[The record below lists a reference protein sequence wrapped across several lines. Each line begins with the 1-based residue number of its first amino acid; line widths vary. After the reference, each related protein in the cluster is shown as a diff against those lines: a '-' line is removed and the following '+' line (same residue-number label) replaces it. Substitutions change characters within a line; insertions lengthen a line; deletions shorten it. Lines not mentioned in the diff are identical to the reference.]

1 MNNRKRLKKLILANK
16 ETRCLY
22 RMMQSLAIFMV
33 VSCLVIITLAKWIE
47 YDQNKKREELFG
59 SWDEVFLNVD
69 QDDLNYFR
77 KNAFLEQISVQ
88 SIQEKVFL
96 EGDQRVVIG
105 TCDENFLEMGN
116 IELLEGK
123 MPEHKKEVAVE
134 EEYLGILGVSG
145 VGDVVPNDSEVESLR
160 GYKVIGIVDNY
171 SRRWKLINNNVKYI
185 NCFVSNETNKEIN
198 VLIKY
203 KKWSSYDQEVNM
215 INYERNIHKLSID
228 VFWEIVM
235 YIIILGLSELFM
247 IIGVLSFL
255 CQKMIKIELNILK
268 ENNILSIFD
277 KLLKNRKLLKII
289 ENISAVVISI
299 LIYEIYISSFQGCS
313 SIFISSEGTYL
324 DIVTSTNVRDMIY
337 ALINVDC
344 NIAKINVYFNVFRIM
359 DSLWM
364 IIFIIILVSVM
375 AFIKMTRIIL
385 DINGQRQR
393 MILSKYFWNETF
405 AVKMRNKTISS
416 YMILSLFTFI
426 LIDIFINYRF
436 VLRKSLFIS
445 LINYFMIIFI
455 LFSIFD
461 FVLEKYLK
469 GRVRYLLQDY
479 DL

>member
-1 MNNRKRLKKLILANK
+1 MSNRKRLKKLILANK
-16 ETRCLY
+16 ETKCLY
-22 RMMQSLAIFMV
+22 RMMQFLAIFMI
-33 VSCLVIITLAKWIE
+33 VSCLVVVTTAKWIE

-105 TCDENFLEMGN
+105 SCDENFLEMGN
-116 IELLEGK
+116 IELLEGR
-123 MPEHKKEVAVE
+123 MPEQKKEVAVE

-145 VGDVVPNDSEVESLR
+145 VGDVVPNDSEAESLR

-185 NCFVSNETNKEIN
+185 NCFVSNETNQEIN

-299 LIYEIYISSFQGCS
+299 LIYEIYISFFQGCS

-359 DSLWM
+359 DALWM

-405 AVKMRNKTISS
+405 AVKMKNKTISS

-445 LINYFMIIFI
+445 LINYFMITFI

-461 FVLEKYLK
+461 FILEKYLK

>member
-1 MNNRKRLKKLILANK
+1 MSNRKRLKKLILANK
-16 ETRCLY
+16 ETKCLY
-22 RMMQSLAIFMV
+22 RMMQFLAIFMV
-33 VSCLVIITLAKWIE
+33 VSCLVVVTTAKWIE

-105 TCDENFLEMGN
+105 SCDENFLEMGN
-116 IELLEGK
+116 IELLEGR
-123 MPEHKKEVAVE
+123 MPEQKKEVAVE

-145 VGDVVPNDSEVESLR
+145 VGDVVPNDSEAESLR

-185 NCFVSNETNKEIN
+185 NCFVSNETNQEIN

-299 LIYEIYISSFQGCS
+299 LIYEIYISFFQGCS

-359 DSLWM
+359 DALWM

-405 AVKMRNKTISS
+405 AVKMKNKTISS

-445 LINYFMIIFI
+445 LINYFMITFI

-461 FVLEKYLK
+461 FIL
-469 GRVRYLLQDY
+469 
-479 DL
+479 